1 MSIIIYVNLYKY
13 KNSTYTGKIDGL
25 RGLGD
30 RQKENILMI
39 RIGARKL
46 NQRLQKNNRILC

>member
-1 MSIIIYVNLYKY
+1 MSIIIYANLYKY
-13 KNSTYTGKIDGL
+13 KNSTFASKIDGL
-25 RGLGD
+25 MGLGD

-46 NQRLQKNNRILC
+46 YQRWQKNIRILS